1 MRIPLTPP
9 LLEDVLRIEGAANEP
24 VVYSVLAQARV
35 GPEDAKGRYLHW
47 DKFRHLV
54 PPVGMSPDLYW
65 LAVRNSRTAISTN
78 TPFLDVSGQSLS
90 FGVPNSVL
98 GLVSWIDREAA
109 MQVGNVSPL
118 GSAKDS
124 YLITS
129 QIEESITSS
138 QLEGAAT
145 TRRVADD
152 MIRSGR
158 KPRDLSETMIYNH
171 HSALVFIKG
180 MKDLPLTPSMIFE
193 LHKILTKGTFEEV
206 DVDKAG
212 VFRAPEDNI
221 CVHSGDEIVHTPPR
235 ANELAERLRLVC
247 DFANSADE
255 INEAGFIPPVIRA
268 IIVHFMIGYDHPFV
282 DGNGRTARMLFYFVM
297 EKAGYPLMAYASISR
312 VIKKAPGQYM
322 QAYLESETD
331 GGDLT
336 YFIIHQLKAIKES
349 VKDLKLY
356 LDVKASNQVEII
368 EMLKNAGIDGKFN
381 FRQVQLL
388 EHARNNPGQEYTIQ
402 GHQASHG
409 ITHQTARSDLNG
421 VSEKY
426 KILTKTKDKRSHIF
440 IAPANIE
447 LSISLISRP

>member
-1 MRIPLTPP
+1 MRVPLTPP
-9 LLEDVLRIEGAANEP
+9 LLEDVLKTQGSANEP
-24 VVYSVLAQARV
+24 AVYSVLAQAQV
-35 GPEDAKGRYLHW
+35 GPEDVKGRYLHW

-65 LAVRNSRTAISTN
+65 LAVRHSRAAISTK
-78 TPFLDVSGQSLS
+78 TPFLDVSGHSLS

-98 GLVSWIDREAA
+98 SLVSWIDREAA
-109 MQVGNVSPL
+109 MLVGNVSPA

-171 HSALVFIKG
+171 HAALLFIKSV
-180 MKDLPLTPSMIFE
+180 KDLPLTPSMIFE
-193 LHKILTKGTFEEV
+193 LHKILIKGTLEEI

-221 CVHSGDEIVHTPPR
+221 CVHSGDEIVHTPPK
-235 ANELAERLRLVC
+235 ADELAQRLSLVC
-247 DFANSADE
+247 DFANNVDE

-312 VIKKAPGQYM
+312 VIKEAPAQYM

-336 YFIIHQLKAIKES
+336 YFIIHQLKVIKQS
-349 VKDLKLY
+349 VKDLKSY
-356 LDVKASNQVEII
+356 LDMKASNQVEII
-368 EMLKNAGIDGKFN
+368 DMLKNAGLDGKFN

-388 EHARNNPGQEYTIQ
+388 ENARNNPGHEYTIQ

-421 VSEKY
+421 VSAQY
-426 KILTKTKDKRSHIF
+426 KILIKTKEKRSHIF

-447 LSISLISRP
+447 VSISLISRP